1 MTQVFTFADSGS
13 LFTRSERRFDS
24 VILVPICRYQRKMT
38 VAVVQLAKPVQ
49 KKLGMGVGVMPYL
62 RS

>member
-1 MTQVFTFADSGS
+1 MLFTFADSRSS

-24 VILVPICRYQRKMT
+24 VILVPVCRYQRRMI
-38 VAVVQLAKPVQ
+38 VAIAQLAKPVQ
-49 KKLGMGVGVMPYL
+49 KKLGTGAEVMPYL